1 MTHHNRHH
9 QSPHSHIGEVEG
21 EPLTSWAG
29 LAIRF
34 LWQCLLK
41 NKIPSLNQ
49 EFNAFAWCR
58 RSLLLLVLG
67 LLAGNC
73 WPAPRRK
80 QEGKQALRS
89 PTQEQLRSRV
99 STAHH
104 PFPLVSSS
112 PFWRE
117 RVPPMRSRRGV

>member
-1 MTHHNRHH
+1 MP
-9 QSPHSHIGEVEG
+9 SPGVDAPCS
-21 EPLTSWAG
+21 
-29 LAIRF
+29 
-34 LWQCLLK
+34 
-41 NKIPSLNQ
+41 
-49 EFNAFAWCR
+49 
-58 RSLLLLVLG
+58 LLVLG

-73 WPAPRRK
+73 WPAPGVK

-89 PTQEQLRSRV
+89 PAQEQLLRAAL

-117 RVPPMRSRRGV
+117 RGRRS